1 MNVCKE
7 LLQRERE
14 REVIRGEGEDGR
26 ERERESAWW
35 RDERKGE
42 REE

>member
-14 REVIRGEGEDGR
+14 RESEVIRGEGEDGR
-26 ERERESAWW
+26 ERESMV
-35 RDERKGE
+35 ER
-42 REE
+42 